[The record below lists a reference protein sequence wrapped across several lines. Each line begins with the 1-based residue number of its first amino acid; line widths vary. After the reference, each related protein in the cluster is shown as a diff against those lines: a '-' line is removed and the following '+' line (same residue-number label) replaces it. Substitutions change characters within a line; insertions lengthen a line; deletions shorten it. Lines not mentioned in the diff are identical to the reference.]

1 MMKQNPN
8 VRLAMMAQSV
18 FLSFFIIDF
27 LLIGLKVISIIRGG
41 GDTCTYTNSKLTQFY
56 NEPSSPYNNNQGE
69 TTNSFRQ

>member
-27 LLIGLKVISIIRGG
+27 LLIGLKVIAIIRGG